1 MLLLLPA
8 IFYGLISGECYR
20 AEAQTR
26 RDSSRFLSI
35 LLDREHSPAKAALI
49 AGVVPSGGQIY
60 NRKYWKV
67 PIAITGYGGAAYYL
81 AYNQRSYKG
90 ARRDYLAEN
99 DTIPETQNLSGR
111 SSQELLSDINRFRR
125 DRDLSILLLFAWHG
139 LCVIDA
145 NVDAHLL
152 QWDVSED
159 LSLKVRPMMR
169 LNDHN
174 RLHAGLSLSMTLK

>member
-1 MLLLLPA
+1 MLLPA
-8 IFYGLISGECYR
+8 IFHGLISGEGYR

-35 LLDREHSPAKAALI
+35 LLDKEHTPAKAALI
-49 AGVVPSGGQIY
+49 AGLVPSGGQIY

-67 PIAITGYGGAAYYL
+67 PIAMTGYGGSAYYL
-81 AYNQRSYKG
+81 AYNQRNYKG

-99 DTIPETQNLSGR
+99 DTLPETQNLSGR

-125 DRDLSILLLFAWHG
+125 DRDLSILILIAWHG

-145 NVDAHLL
+145 NVDAHLMN
-152 QWDVSED
+152 WDVSED
-159 LSLKVRPMMR
+159 LSLKVRPVMR
-169 LNDHN
+169 LNE
-174 RLHAGLSLSMTLK
+174 LKQVQAGVSLSMTLK